1 MFNGMTA
8 RENKNARSASTT
20 WSHAPDR
27 IPRRPPGG
35 QQNVPKAPR
44 WWALRRRNGK
54 DALTIRITYRGGAQC
69 WYLVEAR
76 GTRGAF
82 PGVLALH
89 DVMREINEGR
99 EHLGDRD

>member
-1 MFNGMTA
+1 MTA

-27 IPRRPPGG
+27 ISRPRREG

-44 WWALRRRNGK
+44 WWRLRKRDPREP
-54 DALTIRITYRGGAQC
+54 LTIRITYRGGAQC
-69 WYLVEAR
+69 WYLIEAR
-76 GTRGAF
+76 GSRGAF

-89 DVMREINEGR
+89 DVMREIHEGS
-99 EHLGDRD
+99 EHLSDRS